1 LASTQHPAH
10 FEVVFEPFG
19 RVESYITHQH
29 EGAGLG
35 LSITKQLVMLH
46 GGLIDLLSKV
56 GEGTSFRVF
65 IPTTSPDLP
74 EETDGGV
81 DDLVSQTSQTQN
93 PTTTITI
100 TDPGLIPEDSKGRQE
115 DGIVSDTVT
124 GVLPSIEM

>member
-1 LASTQHPAH
+1 
-10 FEVVFEPFG
+10 
-19 RVESYITHQH
+19 
-29 EGAGLG
+29 
-35 LSITKQLVMLH
+35 MLH

-65 IPTTSPDLP
+65 IPTTPPDLP